1 MLPVWEHDG
10 MATLANI
17 LCLMQMV
24 APKLMAEDSANNYLQ
39 RSGSDQIS
47 PAESLENTPTAAEA
61 EALQGPFLRISVSD
75 TAQEP
80 DRQPEP
86 QALPSPQPPRV
97 CMARLHG
104 QETQPLLQISINF
117 AAMPAWPSFAACSF
131 CLLHSR
137 TCTYV
142 HTVHTLLQCCDHCSS
157 SSCIAL

>member
-1 MLPVWEHDG
+1 MLPVGQHDP

-39 RSGSDQIS
+39 HSGSDQIS

-75 TAQEP
+75 TPQEP

-97 CMARLHG
+97 RMTRLQG
-104 QETQPLLQISINF
+104 QEPQLLPQFSVDF
-117 AAMPAWPSFAACSF
+117 VAVPAWPSFAACSF

-137 TCTYV
+137 TATYM
-142 HTVHTLLQCCDHCSS
+142 HTNQC
-157 SSCIAL
+157 